1 MGDPCSKDHRLACE
15 LVDWERDA
23 HDGVPTSAYA
33 PAYAP
38 QPETTPCRLVD
49 RCLDLDTSPP
59 IPNPMRKTQLAAA
72 KRLEKEMKLAGNKT
86 QKEKKNAAAKGK
98 KKEKKQK
105 KEKKENQEKKP
116 RKPNQGP
123 LTEVMKE
130 YIKGRRQADGLSY
143 HDALKALGTSSERAE
158 IVSTMSLSEQKRRR
172 YT

>member
-1 MGDPCSKDHRLACE
+1 MQ
-15 LVDWERDA
+15 
-23 HDGVPTSAYA
+23 
-33 PAYAP
+33 
-38 QPETTPCRLVD
+38 QPRA
-49 RCLDLDTSPP
+49 R
-59 IPNPMRKTQLAAA
+59 RKRKNRR
-72 KRLEKEMKLAGNKT
+72 KR
-86 QKEKKNAAAKGK
+86 
-98 KKEKKQK
+98 
-105 KEKKENQEKKP
+105 KKENQEKKP